1 MPFEVWAWGLMVDLQ
16 LLGWFFKTE
25 LLSWGKDMFS
35 NQWPCMVF
43 VAFWGSLSKMVEVYS
58 NILILKNCFFSHL
71 LITWSICGLGF
82 EVLLWPS
89 KRVVICDRF
98 QMCVHFLWNKMY
110 FLQNRVTL
118 TDIYVKY
125 KKTIGRWMCGRI
137 NHLHVQFCSF
147 FLNLYIYGS
156 PIYMFVFVFHP
167 NFHWTFVENISILI
181 SREQVCDEGRLVHKW
196 LIVSIVGIY
205 PFFSWWI

>member
-1 MPFEVWAWGLMVDLQ
+1 
-16 LLGWFFKTE
+16 
-25 LLSWGKDMFS
+25 MFS
-35 NQWPCMVF
+35 DQWPRMVF

-98 QMCVHFLWNKMY
+98 QMCVHILWNKMY
-110 FLQNRVTL
+110 FLQNRVTP

-125 KKTIGRWMCGRI
+125 MKTIGRWMCGRI
-137 NHLHVQFCSF
+137 NHLHVQFCLF
-147 FLNLYIYGS
+147 FLNLYIWLTHLYVCFCFS
-156 PIYMFVFVFHP
+156 PKLSL
-167 NFHWTFVENISILI
+167 NFFWK
-181 SREQVCDEGRLVHKW
+181 HKHFDFKRTS
-196 LIVSIVGIY
+196 L
-205 PFFSWWI
+205 WWRTTGT